1 MKKNIRL
8 IVVLLVI
15 VLISTAIMSCTP
27 KAPAVQDVP
36 ASEEKTENPPSGAKP
51 LTGEASGFGDQFK
64 EYYDEVIGLSGE
76 AAFDYFMTLKDKG
89 LTDREIL
96 KFFIH
101 LPLADVDS
109 DAKSL
114 YVSDALD
121 TYTVNYPYGATVDN
135 YVWVPGTGT
144 EFTGP
149 LTKVLQKLPYTDY
162 MALPAGKVGDP
173 NKTYKVGVLTSGVR
187 HPWGAAVSDAMLW
200 QMNQFENIEVNYQE
214 HLADDAKLSS
224 IMDTFIAQKM
234 DAIYL
239 FPRGEAASGPA
250 VRRALDAGIPVVA
263 VDTLTGATNIT
274 VQVAG
279 NFPSNGAQNAMYLID
294 QLHQEGSFEANM
306 IFLRKPLGATNDALR
321 TGHFLKVLSYF
332 PEIKI
337 LQSYFDKNNRT
348 EAFDNAQA
356 ALMAYDDIDIFM
368 NLGDHEAL
376 AAIEAINLA
385 GRMNS
390 REGGKK
396 IIILSNNDSRE
407 LLSKITSNDLDC
419 AAPSTPLMGDIGSRM
434 VARILAG
441 ETVPQYVVNPD
452 ILLITQDGR
461 SLFGMKTM
469 LVEDWIEYAYGP
481 AVD

>member
-1 MKKNIRL
+1 MKNLSRL
-8 IVVLLVI
+8 ICILVL
-15 VLISTAIMSCTP
+15 
-27 KAPAVQDVP
+27 AVFILASVP
-36 ASEEKTENPPSGAKP
+36 ACTSSQPPEPPEDNTEGVVPSQDDTKP
-51 LTGEASGFGDQFK
+51 LTGEASGYSDEFAD
-64 EYYDEVIGLSGE
+64 YYAEVKGLSGQD
-76 AAFDYFMTLKDKG
+76 AFDYFMTLKDKG

-109 DAKSL
+109 DAKEL
-114 YVSDALD
+114 YISDALD
-121 TYTVNYPYGATVDN
+121 TYTVNYPYGPTVDN
-135 YVWVPGTGT
+135 YVWVPGSGT
-144 EFTGP
+144 VFTGP
-149 LTKVLQKLPYTDY
+149 LTKVEQKLPYTDY
-162 MALPAGKVGDP
+162 VPYPAGTVGDP
-173 NKTYKVGVLTSGVR
+173 DKTYQVGVLTSGVR
-187 HPWGAAVSDAMLW
+187 HPWGAAVSDAIVW
-200 QMNQFENIEVNYQE
+200 QMSQFENININYQE

-250 VRRALDAGIPVVA
+250 VRRALEAGIPVVA
-263 VDTLTGATNIT
+263 VDTLTGAKNIT
-274 VQVAG
+274 CQVAG
-279 NFPSNGAQNAMYLID
+279 NFPANGAQNAMFLLD
-294 QLHQEGSFEANM
+294 QLHREGSFKANM
-306 IFLRKPLGATNDALR
+306 VFLRKPLGATNDALR

-356 ALMAYDDIDIFM
+356 ALMAYDNIDIFM

-385 GRMNS
+385 GRMYS

-396 IIILSNNDSRE
+396 IIILSSNDSRE
-407 LLSKITSNDLDC
+407 LLSKISTKELDC

-434 VARILAG
+434 VARILSG

-452 ILLITQDGR
+452 IIIITQDGR
-461 SLFGMKTM
+461 SLFGMDTM
-469 LVEDWIEYAYGP
+469 LVEEWIDYAYGP